1 MNASLGLRIRKVA
14 LVSSD
19 NRIEKCP
26 LEGNKEL
33 RRQKGPSSLGHQE
46 GQGSLGHQE
55 GPSSLGLQEG
65 PSNLGH
71 QEGQGSL
78 RHQEGPSSLGLQEG
92 PSSLGHQEGPSSL
105 GHQEGPSSLG
115 RQKGQDSLRHQEG
128 PSSLGLQEGPSS
140 LGHQEGPSS
149 LGHQEGPSNLGHQE
163 GQGSL
168 RHQEGPS
175 SLGRQKGPS
184 SLGHQEGQGSLRH
197 QEGPSSLGHQEGPS
211 SLGHQEGQGSFLI
224 PKTIEAH
231 DSNKGRLRDGN
242 KGRHRDGNTG
252 RLHDSSKGRL
262 HDSSKGRLHD
272 SSKGRLRDGNK
283 GRHRDG
289 NTGRLHDSSKG
300 RLHDSSK
307 GRLRDGNKGR
317 HRDGNTGGLH
327 DSSKGRLRDGNKGRH
342 RDGSTGGLHD
352 SSKGRLRDGI
362 KGRPRD
368 GNKGRHRDGSTG
380 RLHDSS
386 KGRLHDGSKGRP
398 HDGNTGRPL
407 ATLQNQAL
415 SLKSLLS
422 PQVEENKPLR
432 EIHDGFCVVMIRNTV
447 TGARRKEYFVVE
459 GGSYLSF
466 GRESNELLFILFSME
481 WNYILSAPVCKGK
494 SKETTESDICAFSQ
508 REVHYQSA
516 PLEACG
522 ARLFGADS
530 RPECVRRLYAAA
542 ARTPVP
548 AMRQLDRYRRDGHRS
563 SRYFLCTPVLGG
575 ARRKIRTTDIDI
587 ETRKGQGGMEGEAE
601 KGQYFWKMIKPV
613 SNIRFACIKVYRLTI
628 SIGGK
633 QVQSDDKHDELHWTI
648 DDLATDD
655 ITSGMVRVVV
665 CGNLVLVLRPPSVNA
680 HRTKKEPAATD
691 NSSLRL
697 SSSCPVLLWQI
708 WREPVEHQQTVRM
721 LGVFGRIT
729 GSSSFGVFEPAA
741 LDELRRWTSL
751 EAFGDVTVAPDC
763 ASRIA
768 PSPEPAEETDHKLP
782 SPEEQPSFPS
792 ESAALLGAAL
802 EQTLP
807 LQQRLVPV
815 FVVALSIHSIS
826 SHSLIFLL
834 EFLSS
839 PMTYLVLTDSF
850 EKLPDQVM
858 YPYAKPNDLQKHVQT
873 VALRFPSEVVPVD
886 ISGRAFDR
894 MSLLRRSLIH
904 VEVDESG
911 AVRRRGGRGRKT
923 RGKRR
928 NTIAGTDQ
936 KELRQAVAGVSDSR
950 ENFEGYPYGL
960 KALLSRWTRLT
971 MTGRLRLES
980 TSAVVKGCY
989 PKVFPTL
996 PPHKRREVTTAA
1008 DEINSPDAITALD
1021 SLPVIRSNSS
1031 DLLRNKDD
1039 SPPDKKSHFNSL
1051 KQWGKVKLRL
1061 IRSSSSDKGVS
1072 SLEEVNIYEAVTAKG
1087 KRSDLKHD
1095 RKTATSNLPISS
1107 SSGPMSMAVK
1117 LRENSLLRRKK
1128 KEIVEDAVH
1137 SSSGNWSASSESG
1150 RASIGSENTTA
1161 TSHHPKSTTATL
1173 SSADTS
1179 SNSLNHH
1186 HNPPSSSSVGSRRKF
1201 ANTSASSSFSEGTLT
1216 PDLVMPFPDDGET
1229 SSVYSCDTEG
1239 YYTSFHMD
1247 SGLKTLKEED
1257 PGSVMPQMPL
1267 HSTSALSSSPGRSN
1281 TLTAENEYE
1290 LFGKGSTST
1299 TTSSAGTVCTTL
1311 MVGNES
1317 NLSLPSGPA
1326 VPERK
1331 SSLENKSSL
1340 DRNNGINSQMV
1351 TVIVHEQKR
1360 EGVTSD
1366 SPDSG
1371 HNTSSSPVGSTN
1383 SPPGTLTG
1391 RSSEYEFS
1399 ESDLEGVDRI
1409 ERIRVKTTINS
1420 SRIPSMCVITPPQS
1434 DDEASLNHFVP
1445 LYKIPTKVSSVPSNK
1460 TDSYNVTNKLADQNK
1475 PQHKPSPRRFEKQVS
1490 TDSDRS
1496 SENECAKVT
1505 SNSRTFPSK
1514 RNSLP
1519 RSDKTAGHMSVKK
1532 DGSSPSKSRSRETV
1546 LLNDE
1551 NKKPVQRKVSPSQQ
1565 LRHSLQPL
1573 NTMFDKVKGALISTS
1588 NKKSKTFTDESS
1600 TASKEKVN
1608 TADAGDYV
1616 TIADIRGNNVSRYQ
1630 GATPPSNYPSH
1641 YSNNMV
1647 KASPSAVTP
1656 KTLIHDTEYVS
1667 LNELPSSHI
1676 STHPANI
1683 LVSPSDSLER
1693 KKRQGARV
1701 TLDSEGK
1708 VVYSSDSLKRKK
1720 GGHTTF
1726 EPGPYVKDPITTPA
1740 ASPLST
1746 HRVPK
1751 SNIRPVSTANQ
1762 RRDPPLTVKPLSN
1775 KPLSPNAG
1783 HKSPTSPQLGKV
1795 IIRAGNKTPSV
1806 SRVASPTP
1814 IMQTNPALFS
1824 RINEAGPNSKVKR
1837 SDSYRLA
1844 NSPPLQTRKVSN
1856 IEIAANVNP
1865 HTSDMSSKTF
1875 KSNNNVD
1882 LLKENQPFQNQI
1894 IQKSSPEYGNE
1905 RHGGVNSFKPDNLHG
1920 SSKGMNRS
1928 VELSSNPTGQDGTK
1942 VVVNPNLQG
1951 RKFYGPQIRVD
1962 PDLLTPMVSK
1972 PTSPVVLRDKTE
1984 RARVLAHSDGFP
1996 LILHTNY
2003 GYTSSKFNLLYLYL
2017 TCVNMETVQMSVHPT
2032 EIRTSIS
2039 PSSAVELN
2047 TTSALANYATEA
2059 GSVRRSGMSALL
2071 RTTSEWVCLNV
2082 HAGVRQTVTN
2092 LVRDAERGKLST
2104 YDTRQMPPR
2113 YTSPPNCVS
2122 PNQMQGH
2129 NIPWAPPINQRPGYA
2144 SSPPNYWTLPARRPS
2159 EAHAEYSVPMNGSGD
2174 HYLNRSGSGRYNT
2187 IANTGTRAQYSR
2199 ISHAQNMLP
2208 LSHSA
2213 YDTRERILPNHKPFP
2228 DVRIHQQNQ
2237 SVSPQF
2243 SNQPQAQGRYPNSN
2257 VPNRQYGQPI
2267 PASIPNVPR
2276 NLVVNSDNPS
2286 VQRGGTYYSQVPM
2299 RPNLANTGQRFF
2311 SSTPTKEEQT
2321 ERHNT
2326 RSSNSLD
2333 FSTTLSP
2340 IQKISDQQMER
2351 RNMLQ
2356 RTISADSKPNTNNQ
2370 QPTNSRQ
2377 IEGAQENTTTKPG
2390 MTKLLSPPKTTMT
2403 AEEIFAAIHKSK
2415 KRLNIKSDMDS
2426 VSRSTSPSC
2435 SSMTSVSPVS
2445 SETSLNG
2452 GKRVVNNMA
2461 ENGGRSRHSWSPN
2474 NNSGEYY
2481 DFYRHYENKSPSP
2494 NTSPGSRQSWSSER
2508 LGPRSQTS
2516 RNDFKRLLLQHGSK
2530 SNPSHTLG
2538 SSNGRI
2544 SAVEQL
2550 KLSRQQKLNKQTN
2563 GHLPRSPADKRTNG
2577 SKLLTSPRSLANWRF
2592 SSPRTDVLSSTI
2604 LEDCAEEENASSS
2617 PENKVSKSTTTNNSH
2632 NHTLSNTTV
2641 RRPLNFSSSEANGKI
2656 SPVSNIQK
2664 QKQITV
2670 LENYTTEPTVRKG
2683 YQPSQYSS
2691 TLKSPINGIGKV
2703 ELEEVS
2709 PHLRGRRVENH
2720 LGKTAPSS
2728 PDRDSNLDLP
2738 VLSSRAQHDK
2748 RCCYDRGQRL
2758 ALHSAQGAQQNSSK
2772 AECLVFSCPILK
2784 GNITFSLAPSDHPS
2798 SVALSCDPS
2807 VPWDPL
2813 ASLVPSSAASFP
2825 SWEASVRVVPS
2836 SYDPSV
2842 LDASLVA
2849 PSYQDL
2855 AAGGHA

>member
-1 MNASLGLRIRKVA
+1 
-14 LVSSD
+14 
-19 NRIEKCP
+19 
-26 LEGNKEL
+26 
-33 RRQKGPSSLGHQE
+33 
-46 GQGSLGHQE
+46 
-55 GPSSLGLQEG
+55 
-65 PSNLGH
+65 
-71 QEGQGSL
+71 
-78 RHQEGPSSLGLQEG
+78 
-92 PSSLGHQEGPSSL
+92 
-105 GHQEGPSSLG
+105 
-115 RQKGQDSLRHQEG
+115 
-128 PSSLGLQEGPSS
+128 
-140 LGHQEGPSS
+140 
-149 LGHQEGPSNLGHQE
+149 
-163 GQGSL
+163 
-168 RHQEGPS
+168 
-175 SLGRQKGPS
+175 
-184 SLGHQEGQGSLRH
+184 
-197 QEGPSSLGHQEGPS
+197 
-211 SLGHQEGQGSFLI
+211 
-224 PKTIEAH
+224 
-231 DSNKGRLRDGN
+231 
-242 KGRHRDGNTG
+242 
-252 RLHDSSKGRL
+252 
-262 HDSSKGRLHD
+262 
-272 SSKGRLRDGNK
+272 
-283 GRHRDG
+283 
-289 NTGRLHDSSKG
+289 
-300 RLHDSSK
+300 
-307 GRLRDGNKGR
+307 
-317 HRDGNTGGLH
+317 
-327 DSSKGRLRDGNKGRH
+327 
-342 RDGSTGGLHD
+342 
-352 SSKGRLRDGI
+352 
-362 KGRPRD
+362 
-368 GNKGRHRDGSTG
+368 
-380 RLHDSS
+380 
-386 KGRLHDGSKGRP
+386 
-398 HDGNTGRPL
+398 
-407 ATLQNQAL
+407 
-415 SLKSLLS
+415 
-422 PQVEENKPLR
+422 
-432 EIHDGFCVVMIRNTV
+432 
-447 TGARRKEYFVVE
+447 
-459 GGSYLSF
+459 
-466 GRESNELLFILFSME
+466 
-481 WNYILSAPVCKGK
+481 
-494 SKETTESDICAFSQ
+494 
-508 REVHYQSA
+508 
-516 PLEACG
+516 
-522 ARLFGADS
+522 
-530 RPECVRRLYAAA
+530 
-542 ARTPVP
+542 
-548 AMRQLDRYRRDGHRS
+548 
-563 SRYFLCTPVLGG
+563 
-575 ARRKIRTTDIDI
+575 
-587 ETRKGQGGMEGEAE
+587 
-601 KGQYFWKMIKPV
+601 
-613 SNIRFACIKVYRLTI
+613 
-628 SIGGK
+628 
-633 QVQSDDKHDELHWTI
+633 
-648 DDLATDD
+648 
-655 ITSGMVRVVV
+655 
-665 CGNLVLVLRPPSVNA
+665 
-680 HRTKKEPAATD
+680 
-691 NSSLRL
+691 
-697 SSSCPVLLWQI
+697 
-708 WREPVEHQQTVRM
+708 
-721 LGVFGRIT
+721 
-729 GSSSFGVFEPAA
+729 
-741 LDELRRWTSL
+741 
-751 EAFGDVTVAPDC
+751 
-763 ASRIA
+763 
-768 PSPEPAEETDHKLP
+768 
-782 SPEEQPSFPS
+782 
-792 ESAALLGAAL
+792 
-802 EQTLP
+802 
-807 LQQRLVPV
+807 
-815 FVVALSIHSIS
+815 
-826 SHSLIFLL
+826 
-834 EFLSS
+834 
-839 PMTYLVLTDSF
+839 MTYLVLTDSF
-850 EKLPDQVM
+850 EKLPDQ
-858 YPYAKPNDLQKHVQT
+858 VQT

-936 KELRQAVAGVSDSR
+936 KELRQAVAGEVGASRVSDSR

-971 MTGRLRLES
+971 MTGRLR
-980 TSAVVKGCY
+980 
-989 PKVFPTL
+989 
-996 PPHKRREVTTAA
+996 EVTTAA
-1008 DEINSPDAITALD
+1008 DEINSSDAITALD

-1087 KRSDLKHD
+1087 KHSDLKHD

-1340 DRNNGINSQMV
+1340 ERNNGINSQMV

-1519 RSDKTAGHMSVKK
+1519 RSDKTAGHTSVKK

-1814 IMQTNPALFS
+1814 IMVVPSIRPTSPRQNARGAYVNVQSPDEFRHRSGQSTPSTSPTEDEEGKIPPYPSNPKLTTYLQQTNPALFS

-1882 LLKENQPFQNQI
+1882 LMKENQPFQNQI

-1984 RARVLAHSDGFP
+1984 RARVLAHSGP
-1996 LILHTNY
+1996 VIVTTIPTHVKWTE
-2003 GYTSSKFNLLYLYL
+2003 LLSL
-2017 TCVNMETVQMSVHPT
+2017 
-2032 EIRTSIS
+2032 
-2039 PSSAVELN
+2039 
-2047 TTSALANYATEA
+2047 
-2059 GSVRRSGMSALL
+2059 GSCDYL
-2071 RTTSEWVCLNV
+2071 RTRHS
-2082 HAGVRQTVTN
+2082 
-2092 LVRDAERGKLST
+2092 
-2104 YDTRQMPPR
+2104 
-2113 YTSPPNCVS
+2113 
-2122 PNQMQGH
+2122 
-2129 NIPWAPPINQRPGYA
+2129 
-2144 SSPPNYWTLPARRPS
+2144 
-2159 EAHAEYSVPMNGSGD
+2159 D
-2174 HYLNRSGSGRYNT
+2174 HY
-2187 IANTGTRAQYSR
+2187 
-2199 ISHAQNMLP
+2199 
-2208 LSHSA
+2208 
-2213 YDTRERILPNHKPFP
+2213 
-2228 DVRIHQQNQ
+2228 
-2237 SVSPQF
+2237 
-2243 SNQPQAQGRYPNSN
+2243 
-2257 VPNRQYGQPI
+2257 
-2267 PASIPNVPR
+2267 
-2276 NLVVNSDNPS
+2276 SD
-2286 VQRGGTYYSQVPM
+2286 
-2299 RPNLANTGQRFF
+2299 
-2311 SSTPTKEEQT
+2311 
-2321 ERHNT
+2321 
-2326 RSSNSLD
+2326 
-2333 FSTTLSP
+2333 
-2340 IQKISDQQMER
+2340 
-2351 RNMLQ
+2351 
-2356 RTISADSKPNTNNQ
+2356 
-2370 QPTNSRQ
+2370 SRQ
-2377 IEGAQENTTTKPG
+2377 VD
-2390 MTKLLSPPKTTMT
+2390 
-2403 AEEIFAAIHKSK
+2403 
-2415 KRLNIKSDMDS
+2415 R
-2426 VSRSTSPSC
+2426 
-2435 SSMTSVSPVS
+2435 
-2445 SETSLNG
+2445 
-2452 GKRVVNNMA
+2452 
-2461 ENGGRSRHSWSPN
+2461 
-2474 NNSGEYY
+2474 
-2481 DFYRHYENKSPSP
+2481 
-2494 NTSPGSRQSWSSER
+2494 
-2508 LGPRSQTS
+2508 
-2516 RNDFKRLLLQHGSK
+2516 
-2530 SNPSHTLG
+2530 
-2538 SSNGRI
+2538 
-2544 SAVEQL
+2544 AVIA
-2550 KLSRQQKLNKQTN
+2550 
-2563 GHLPRSPADKRTNG
+2563 G
-2577 SKLLTSPRSLANWRF
+2577 
-2592 SSPRTDVLSSTI
+2592 I
-2604 LEDCAEEENASSS
+2604 L
-2617 PENKVSKSTTTNNSH
+2617 
-2632 NHTLSNTTV
+2632 
-2641 RRPLNFSSSEANGKI
+2641 
-2656 SPVSNIQK
+2656 
-2664 QKQITV
+2664 
-2670 LENYTTEPTVRKG
+2670 
-2683 YQPSQYSS
+2683 
-2691 TLKSPINGIGKV
+2691 
-2703 ELEEVS
+2703 
-2709 PHLRGRRVENH
+2709 
-2720 LGKTAPSS
+2720 
-2728 PDRDSNLDLP
+2728 
-2738 VLSSRAQHDK
+2738 
-2748 RCCYDRGQRL
+2748 
-2758 ALHSAQGAQQNSSK
+2758 
-2772 AECLVFSCPILK
+2772 
-2784 GNITFSLAPSDHPS
+2784 
-2798 SVALSCDPS
+2798 
-2807 VPWDPL
+2807 
-2813 ASLVPSSAASFP
+2813 
-2825 SWEASVRVVPS
+2825 
-2836 SYDPSV
+2836 
-2842 LDASLVA
+2842 
-2849 PSYQDL
+2849 
-2855 AAGGHA
+2855 